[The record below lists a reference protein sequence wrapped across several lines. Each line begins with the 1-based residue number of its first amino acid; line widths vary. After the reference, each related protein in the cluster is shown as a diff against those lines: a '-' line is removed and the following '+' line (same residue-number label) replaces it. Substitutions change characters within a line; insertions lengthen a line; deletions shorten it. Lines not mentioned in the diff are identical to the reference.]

1 MSTISGQSHE
11 GWMALIPLTV
21 LLFIV
26 VVVLGGPEAF
36 VNTIGSFAINVI
48 FYVTNW
54 IKSF

>member
-36 VNTIGSFAINVI
+36 VNTIGSFAIDAI
-48 FYVTNW
+48 AYGTNW
-54 IKSF
+54 LKSF

>member
-1 MSTISGQSHE
+1 MPTISGQSHE
-11 GWMALIPLTV
+11 GWMAFIPLTV